1 MEIPPP
7 STPSSVATTTTQMP
21 PKPPRLSASVSVIES
36 YRTLDASSVAV
47 QKRLLQGMEICVMGD
62 FELPVSSSSD
72 DEGGDAGS
80 GWGGS
85 DTSGGEDSGGGGA
98 MSVASNSSAD
108 DHSVMRKSQVE
119 KLVLEYG
126 GTLTGSPR
134 LGETAL
140 VLAPDSRSLRVKLLI
155 KSAKFD
161 VCKLSYLLRVI
172 RQGQFSPPR
181 FDEYLFMTKESRE
194 RLSQEVDMFGDAF
207 AEPTNAKT
215 LWRCFRQMKQEVLS
229 VGDASSLVSMSLLR
243 QLQQDQED
251 AEVRRAFHD
260 DSDFSS

>member
-1 MEIPPP
+1 
-7 STPSSVATTTTQMP
+7 
-21 PKPPRLSASVSVIES
+21 
-36 YRTLDASSVAV
+36 
-47 QKRLLQGMEICVMGD
+47 MGD
-62 FELPVSSSSD
+62 FELPVSASD
-72 DEGGDAGS
+72 DEDGGAGS
-80 GWGGS
+80 GGSGGD

-140 VLAPDSRSLRVKLLI
+140 VLAPDNRSLRVKLLI
-155 KSAKFD
+155 KSGKFD
-161 VCKLSYLLRVI
+161 VVRLSYLLRVI

-215 LWRCFRQMKQEVLS
+215 LWRCFRQMKQEVS
-229 VGDASSLVSMSLLR
+229 SGSEASCFVSMSLLR